1 MISTHILD
9 TTKGMPAAGVAI
21 ILLKK
26 DGEQWVKLSG
36 GQTNTDGRLSFDI
49 PKNQGVYQLI
59 FEVENYFKN
68 INSDHF
74 FMNTPVI
81 FNITNVDR
89 KYHVPLILNPYG
101 YSTYRGS

>member
-9 TTKGMPAAGVAI
+9 TTKGMPASGVNI
-21 ILLKK
+21 SLLKK
-26 DGEQWVKLSG
+26 EGEQWIELAQ
-36 GQTNTDGRLSFDI
+36 GQTNVDGRLSFDI
-49 PKNQGVYQLI
+49 PKVQGIYQLN

-68 INSDHF
+68 IQVEHF

-81 FNITNVDR
+81 FHITQLDR
-89 KYHVPLILNPYG
+89 KYHVPLLLNPYG

>member
-9 TTKGMPAAGVAI
+9 TTKGMPASGVNI
-21 ILLKK
+21 VLFKREGDSWI
-26 DGEQWVKLSG
+26 KLSD
-36 GQTNTDGRLSFDI
+36 GQTNADGRLSFDV
-49 PKNQGVYQLI
+49 PKVQGVYQLS

-68 INSDHF
+68 IGSDHF

-81 FNITNVDR
+81 FKISNVDR
-89 KYHVPLILNPYG
+89 KYHVPLLLNPYG

>member
-9 TTKGMPAAGVAI
+9 TTKGLPASGVSI
-21 ILLKK
+21 SLFKK
-26 DGEQWVKLSG
+26 DGENWLKLAEG
-36 GQTNTDGRLSFDI
+36 HTNSDGRLSFDI
-49 PKNQGVYQLI
+49 PKSQGIYQLN
-59 FEVENYFKN
+59 FEIENYFKN

-89 KYHVPLILNPYG
+89 KYHVPLLLNPYG